1 MSHENLLKLM
11 SIRVK
16 FLIWFNFASLFII
29 LLFSIITYLSVI
41 HGISESI
48 DNRLKSVAEAT
59 AFIVQRSDIPISCGS
74 KEFGEMLEAFLGY
87 KDTEGYVKIID
98 SDNKVVSCTTHILTE
113 KITLNEADIKKL
125 KNGNLIF
132 GNYPEQKENKEK
144 KVRVLFYPLFRD
156 GKYMGYLEVGSSLS
170 RLYNMQRSLLHIFL
184 IVIPVVLA
192 VANIGGLIIFNK
204 SFHTIIFLSNEM
216 KKITAQHLY
225 KRLPELEGSDELAT
239 LYASINDMI
248 ARLEKSF
255 EQIKQ
260 FSGDASHELRTP
272 LTIIKG
278 EVEVALRSERT
289 VEEYQQILVS
299 ILEEIERMT
308 NIVENLLLGEILVDK
323 KPVNVKEV
331 IFELCDQLEMF
342 GKEKNISLIYDDLED
357 GVIEGDRLRLRQV
370 FTNIIVNAIK
380 YNVVGGMVVITVKDL
395 PKGVMVTVEDTG
407 YEKMDNKNLFAVVI
421 VEDSGIG
428 IPADKIEKIFDR
440 FYRSDKSRKREE
452 GGAGLG
458 LSICKSII
466 EAHDG
471 YIDVESE
478 YGKGSKFSIW
488 LPKKVT

>member
-170 RLYNMQRSLLHIFL
+170 RLYNMQRSLLHVFL

-204 SFHTIIFLSNEM
+204 SFHPIIFLSNEM

-308 NIVENLLLGEILVDK
+308 NIVENLLLLAKSEAGEILVDK

-407 YEKMDNKNLFAVVI
+407 
-421 VEDSGIG
+421 IG
-428 IPADKIEKIFDR
+428 IKKEEIPKIFDR

>member
-308 NIVENLLLGEILVDK
+308 NIVENLLLLAKSEAGEILVDK

-407 YEKMDNKNLFAVVI
+407 
-421 VEDSGIG
+421 IG
-428 IPADKIEKIFDR
+428 IKKEEIPKIFDR